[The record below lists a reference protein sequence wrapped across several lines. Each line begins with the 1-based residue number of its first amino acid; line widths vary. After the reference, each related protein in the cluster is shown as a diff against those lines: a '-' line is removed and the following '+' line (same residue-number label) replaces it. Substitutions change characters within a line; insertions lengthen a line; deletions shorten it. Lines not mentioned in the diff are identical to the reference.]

1 MQGRNCTHIVIQS
14 SVLGDIFIHVAASN
28 ITTYFQWPL
37 NVLTEND
44 FSLKCHLWKLELT
57 VNWVLIFSYSKN
69 IQNPGKSKRGARK
82 MCFLAPG
89 FWPKF
94 PQALY
99 TAYLKKKKNRANCSL
114 LILKMSPFYFT
125 SSPSLKA
132 FSVLVVLNYSSFKC
146 LFFL

>member
-14 SVLGDIFIHVAASN
+14 SVLGDIFIHVAAFN

-99 TAYLKKKKNRANCSL
+99 TAYLKKKKIEQTVPCW
-114 LILKMSPFYFT
+114 FW
-125 SSPSLKA
+125 
-132 FSVLVVLNYSSFKC
+132 KC
-146 LFFL
+146 LHSILHPPHPWKLSVFL